1 MSEPSTLFGQIHI
14 KKDQL
19 QLFLESPAKNVT
31 DFTDWIEWLN
41 QEKKTDGNP
50 SDFIR
55 NFATNNSGLAQKNL
69 GTEHFRYDEKDEI
82 LTWDN
87 LYLSESYEVFLNVV
101 ACWRGIERY
110 IIPESTNNFLIIY
123 PFWWGDNSTS
133 LTPEVNIYLEFSN
146 NQSQLLNLV
155 DPENLKI
162 AHSFLTKHGDSLAH
176 EHYEKYGRI

>member
-55 NFATNNSGLAQKNL
+55 NFG
-69 GTEHFRYDEKDEI
+69 
-82 LTWDN
+82 
-87 LYLSESYEVFLNVV
+87 
-101 ACWRGIERY
+101 
-110 IIPESTNNFLIIY
+110 
-123 PFWWGDNSTS
+123 
-133 LTPEVNIYLEFSN
+133 
-146 NQSQLLNLV
+146 
-155 DPENLKI
+155 
-162 AHSFLTKHGDSLAH
+162 
-176 EHYEKYGRI
+176 